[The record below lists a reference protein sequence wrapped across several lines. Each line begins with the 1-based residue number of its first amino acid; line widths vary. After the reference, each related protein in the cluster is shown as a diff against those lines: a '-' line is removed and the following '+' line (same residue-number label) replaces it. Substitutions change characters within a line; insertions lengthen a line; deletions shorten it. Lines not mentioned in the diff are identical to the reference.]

1 MLDVNPPDADRESV
15 ALESI
20 TVVLLPGLDGTGKL
34 FAGLLSELPPAL
46 RVRIVEYPAQRFLSY
61 RQLIPVVKEVFPK
74 SGPFVLVAESF
85 STPLAAKLAAERPP
99 NLLGLILCNG
109 FHANPVGRWSVLARP
124 LARALLLGFS
134 PPRWA
139 LEHLLIGSRAPE
151 ALRDTF
157 REALRVV
164 NPAVLAQRLRAALD
178 CDGREDLARTEVPV
192 LYIQAEHD
200 HLVAPE
206 CFSQIQRIQP
216 NATLLRLPGPHLLF
230 QREPRKSAAAI
241 VRFIRDLVT

>member
-46 RVRIVEYPAQRFLSY
+46 SARIVEYPAQRFLSY

-109 FHANPVGRWSVLARP
+109 FHANPVGKMVGAGQTVGQGFAARFFTAALGARTPPDRISRPRSLARY
-124 LARALLLGFS
+124 F
-134 PPRWA
+134 PRGATDCEPRGAGPVTSGRPRLRRQGSTITWLRRNA
-139 LEHLLIGSRAPE
+139 FHKYNASNRTPRYSDSRAPTFYFN
-151 ALRDTF
+151 ASRGNRRPPSCGSFATWLRD
-157 REALRVV
+157 RCR
-164 NPAVLAQRLRAALD
+164 
-178 CDGREDLARTEVPV
+178 
-192 LYIQAEHD
+192 
-200 HLVAPE
+200 
-206 CFSQIQRIQP
+206 
-216 NATLLRLPGPHLLF
+216 
-230 QREPRKSAAAI
+230 
-241 VRFIRDLVT
+241 

>member
-46 RVRIVEYPAQRFLSY
+46 SARIVEYPAQRFLSY

-151 ALRDTF
+151 AFARYFPRGATDCEPRGAGPVTSGRPRLRRQGSTITWLRRNAFHKYNASNRTPRYSDSRAPTFYFNASRGNRRPPSCGSFATWLRD
-157 REALRVV
+157 RCR
-164 NPAVLAQRLRAALD
+164 
-178 CDGREDLARTEVPV
+178 
-192 LYIQAEHD
+192 
-200 HLVAPE
+200 
-206 CFSQIQRIQP
+206 
-216 NATLLRLPGPHLLF
+216 
-230 QREPRKSAAAI
+230 
-241 VRFIRDLVT
+241 